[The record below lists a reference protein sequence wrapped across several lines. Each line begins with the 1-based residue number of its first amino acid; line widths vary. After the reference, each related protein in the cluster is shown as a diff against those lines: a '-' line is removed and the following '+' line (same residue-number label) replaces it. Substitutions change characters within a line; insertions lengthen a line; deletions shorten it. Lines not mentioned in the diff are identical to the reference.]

1 MGSAYG
7 PATLLFDSRPSQV
20 APKYRDNRGAVI
32 NADGQAVKLGTVEYE
47 SNPGAVPTRVFI
59 RVNIPDD
66 EALLRLSKAHMID
79 GTVGMNRFRLS
90 PAQLEGLQDFVRH
103 VLDPQLPVN
112 RPPAPSRPAAKVGP
126 DRNTI
131 PKGQGILHFGDGKRP
146 CSIVPDLRS
155 LDEID
160 EIVSALPSAMKWDP
174 AQSRDLVKRLTSKV
188 NEQVKAG
195 KRILVP
201 SGTAVKVLEKRK
213 RPDAVASRSLTK
225 VEVLDGPHKGLI
237 GWCLATEVSTS
248 LKDSDDPDK
257 TEPGRP

>member
-1 MGSAYG
+1 MSGAAIVLIALSIAVCADEKQGATRPLDRPPSPPSVLEWHNESTGQTILRVSLGSLRLGETEFTTSMYRWYRGKGRMGSAYG

-160 EIVSALPSAMKWDP
+160 EIVSAGT
-174 AQSRDLVKRLTSKV
+174 LVCGFFGGFFGG
-188 NEQVKAG
+188 A
-195 KRILVP
+195 
-201 SGTAVKVLEKRK
+201 A
-213 RPDAVASRSLTK
+213 
-225 VEVLDGPHKGLI
+225 
-237 GWCLATEVSTS
+237 
-248 LKDSDDPDK
+248 
-257 TEPGRP
+257 